1 MKEKRETEKVRG
13 KHPEKEREE
22 HNENSE
28 MYTEWKI
35 NTESHSKTIKG
46 EWRRE

>member
-1 MKEKRETEKVRG
+1 
-13 KHPEKEREE
+13 
-22 HNENSE
+22 

-46 EWRRE
+46 EWRREGGVKPLHVATKTAS